1 MRDLLRDLF
10 TFLVTM
16 ATAAGSYIAG
26 HYDKLAAFALSC
38 AGLAFLAWRWRR
50 ASKSHL
56 CDVRECPHRHD
67 PTD

>member
-1 MRDLLRDLF
+1 MRELLRDLF

-38 AGLAFLAWRWRR
+38 AGLAFLAWRWRK
-50 ASKSHL
+50 ASKTQL
-56 CDVRECPHRHD
+56 CDKTNCPHRHD

>member
-38 AGLAFLAWRWRR
+38 AGLAFLAWRWRKAAKR
-50 ASKSHL
+50 HL
-56 CDVRECPHRHD
+56 CDVKACPLRHD

>member
-38 AGLAFLAWRWRR
+38 AGLAFLAWRWRK
-50 ASKSHL
+50 AAKTHL
-56 CDVRECPHRHD
+56 CDKTNCPHRHD
-67 PTD
+67 PTS